1 MRAAAGRGFA
11 TATDLADWL
20 VRVKGMPFRSAHHVV
35 GALVKAAEEKGIGL
49 EDLSLAEMQAAEPT
63 ISDDVFAVL
72 SVESSVASRTSE
84 GGTAPS
90 RVRAA
95 VAEARRRFL

>member
-20 VRVKGMPFRSAHHVV
+20 VRVKGMPFRRAHHVV
-35 GALVKAAEEKGIGL
+35 GALVKSAEEKGGGL
-49 EDLSLAEMQAAEPT
+49 EDLSLAEMQATEPSLT
-63 ISDDVFAVL
+63 EDVFAVL
-72 SVESSVASRTSE
+72 SVESSVESRTSE

-90 RVRAA
+90 RVCEA